1 MFGSPVQIR
10 VENESVIISNRCI
23 LPDGWTAE
31 TLMNPHDSIPY
42 NPDFA
47 SVFYRAGYIENWGR
61 CIEKICDAC
70 RKLGVDLPWYE
81 IVGNGMRVHFSA
93 LKSAL
98 IGENETTEWV
108 NVGINVGIT
117 EQKVIGL
124 IVENPYVSFPTATFH
139 KTSVTGL
146 SAMRLS
152 GVTLQSTEK
161 ISTPAFWAPRS
172 ALPNS
177 GWILSSGPKR
187 LHPFICIR
195 NRTPHS

>member
-81 IVGNGMRVHFSA
+81 IVGNGVKLMPDVA
-93 LKSAL
+93 C
-98 IGENETTEWV
+98 I
-108 NVGINVGIT
+108 
-117 EQKVIGL
+117 
-124 IVENPYVSFPTATFH
+124 H

-146 SAMRLS
+146 SATRLS
-152 GVTLQSTEK
+152 DVTLQSTAK
-161 ISTPAFWAPRS
+161 ISTPAFWAPRR

-187 LHPFICIR
+187 LQPFI
-195 NRTPHS
+195 